1 LSSGRPVSSDIGPMM
16 KMRFISGISAMAWHR
31 ARDPAR
37 TVAESG
43 SGSQRI
49 GPS

>member
-1 LSSGRPVSSDIGPMM
+1 M
-16 KMRFISGISAMAWHR
+16 KMRFISAMAWHR
-31 ARDPAR
+31 ARDPTWTA
-37 TVAESG
+37 AETR